1 MNQLTKNSTI
11 MAFDYGTVNIGV
23 AVGQFTTCTAT
34 PLPYIK
40 YANNK
45 FKWEVITKLIA
56 DWKPQAVV
64 IGLPYNMDGSLS
76 EIAILAKKF
85 ANKINGRFNIP
96 AFLSDERL
104 TTHEAK
110 LIRKN
115 NDNTKKSKRQKPID
129 SVAAVLILESWL
141 LANKNK
147 TENI

>member
-1 MNQLTKNSTI
+1 
-11 MAFDYGTVNIGV
+11 
-23 AVGQFTTCTAT
+23 
-34 PLPYIK
+34 
-40 YANNK
+40 
-45 FKWEVITKLIA
+45 
-56 DWKPQAVV
+56 
-64 IGLPYNMDGSLS
+64 MDGSLS